1 MDKFLLRLSI
11 PSLHPITPQGRA
23 VTWINFFKGTQIFL
37 RCHVNDHSISF
48 RTHTKFC
55 FSMQLLLYDTLSTS
69 LPFLLQ
75 QTKNMYLSF
84 SLSQCTQKW
93 LRTTLNWT
101 CIGRYFSWD
110 SIEHAVADIFT
121 SIQVACI
128 AAHTTVSLKLSCD
141 FIAPACLPTAAAV
154 FLQPCA
160 CVSMYSLGS

>member
-1 MDKFLLRLSI
+1 MIIAFLLGPTQNSV
-11 PSLHPITPQGRA
+11 SACSYSSMTPYPPLCH
-23 VTWINFFKGTQIFL
+23 FF
-37 RCHVNDHSISF
+37 
-48 RTHTKFC
+48 
-55 FSMQLLLYDTLSTS
+55 FSRPM
-69 LPFLLQ
+69 
-75 QTKNMYLSF
+75 NMYLSF